1 MMGDHMQKDQKIK
14 VREQFGASADE
25 YAKSEVHAKGESL
38 SLLVDL
44 VEPRSD
50 WRVLDIA
57 TGAGHTAMAI
67 APRVERVVATDI
79 TREMALKASE
89 LSFSRGINNMDVCMA
104 DAESMPFRDSSFD
117 LVTCRIALHHFSD
130 AQKAIHE
137 AARILKPGAVFGLD
151 DNIVIEGGPA
161 EEYYNSFEKIRDP
174 SHNRVYTLSELKSIL
189 ENEGLDVV
197 STGHV
202 AKEMEFQDWANRQ
215 HVNGRDKERLMS
227 MLHDLPASLDPMLR
241 PRFSGD
247 TAYFSLWEAVI
258 VAKKHYP

>member
-1 MMGDHMQKDQKIK
+1 MQKDQKTK
-14 VREQFGASADE
+14 VKEQFGASADE

-44 VEPRSD
+44 VEPRDD
-50 WRVLDIA
+50 WHALDIA

-67 APRVERVVATDI
+67 APRVERVIATDI
-79 TREMALKASE
+79 TRQMALKASE
-89 LSFSRGINNMDVCMA
+89 LALSRGINNMDVCMA
-104 DAESMPFRDSSFD
+104 DAESLPFRDSGFD

-130 AQKAIHE
+130 VPRAVSE
-137 AARILKPGAVFGLD
+137 AARVLKPGAVFGLD

-174 SHNRVYTLSELKSIL
+174 SHNRVYTLLELKSIL
-189 ENEGLDVV
+189 ENEGMDVV
-197 STGHV
+197 STGQV
-202 AKEMEFQDWANRQ
+202 SKEVEFQDWTNRQ
-215 HVNGRDKERLMS
+215 HVNDRDKERLMS
-227 MLHDLPASLDPMLR
+227 MLHGLPASLDPMLS

-258 VAKKHYP
+258 IAKKHHP